1 MSHRGFSAKVLA
13 IMLVVAVSWVFVPPI
28 GARESA
34 TLAGNIYALDGRQP
48 VDGAVLHAGDIRT
61 GEIYSS
67 AATDSEGGFV
77 LPGLPP
83 AAYNLAIETD
93 GGLYLVGTS
102 MQLKAGEQ
110 RGVQLALKPDE
121 GAADD
126 PESASEEDD
135 DDEMG
140 FMNNPLFAALTVIG
154 ASILFGGLISALDD
168 DDEGV
173 ASPFTN

>member
-1 MSHRGFSAKVLA
+1 MSHRGPGTKILA
-13 IMLVVAVSWVFVPPI
+13 ALLVVTIPLLFVPPI
-28 GARESA
+28 AAQEGA
-34 TLAGNIYALDGRQP
+34 TLAGNVYVLEDEQP
-48 VDGAVLHAGDIRT
+48 VDGAILHAGDIRT
-61 GEIYSS
+61 GQIYSS

-83 AAYNLAIETD
+83 AAYNLAVETD
-93 GGLYLVGTS
+93 GDLYLVGTS
-102 MQLKAGEQ
+102 VQLEAGQE
-110 RGVQLALKPDE
+110 RNVQLALRPDE

-126 PESASEEDD
+126 PKTANEEEK

-168 DDEGV
+168 DDEGI